1 MHHSDPDVIVV
12 WKLAGHL
19 DPLQNILDLVTA
31 EIDAIPIEF
40 RGAALDVVSSSVQHI
55 QIADAMVVQVTNHR
69 VVEYVSISALE
80 CDHAFQF
87 LQLLLLSRRIKIIL
101 EIAVPVSKQTCFLSA
116 ITP

>member
-19 DPLQNILDLVTA
+19 DPLQNVLDLVTA

-69 VVEYVSISALE
+69 VVEYVR
-80 CDHAFQF
+80 HQR
-87 LQLLLLSRRIKIIL
+87 SRVRPCL
-101 EIAVPVSKQTCFLSA
+101 PVSPTSPPVE
-116 ITP
+116 TN

>member
-19 DPLQNILDLVTA
+19 DPLQNVLDLVAA

-55 QIADAMVVQVTNHR
+55 QIADAMVVQVTNYR

-101 EIAVPVSKQTCFLSA
+101 EIAVPVSKQTCSLSA